1 MHRHSHRSYSRDKSE
16 KGTKQKWTLVSEE
29 DANGK
34 GRKREK
40 GAKGAV
46 TLIME
51 RLCSR
56 LIRRLGE
63 GVARSL
69 ITQGSYGSAQSIA
82 MRRWKS
88 ARSKLQALR
97 EPGEKGKLLALRLAA
112 TFAPA
117 AVAPNPIGSNGSSS
131 PRGNTSSPPPS
142 PPAEMTKSPTQKRL
156 EAKQQQ
162 AKEDPKGAVE
172 KALAAALEPMLK
184 QMLGGD
190 DGGDETIQVGNLVKM
205 VMLHLAQRQ
214 LEKYKLHEKL
224 ETVGKVASHY
234 EDALRRTLGPASGKQ
249 SGSDLKE
256 SLGDGRSF
264 SYKLVDSISSSRAKQ
279 RSVYTKLATTR
290 GITYLLQLTWN
301 ALFWTDPVVTAKH
314 RNELIYVQEKL
325 KELEGKQLTKETWQE
340 FFESFSSQLM
350 LIGKMEYNCAHAILD
365 SNNSDP
371 NASDCLGPVQHLNLA
386 IGGGDQLVHLLKMGP
401 AKHLKNHAYDY
412 KRKISSE
419 IASIDRLQGVRQ
431 FLIQQAVVLFAS
443 VGFGVSA
450 FFARLVYDRVYPP
463 PVDPALLAVMN
474 MTG

>member
-1 MHRHSHRSYSRDKSE
+1 ML
-16 KGTKQKWTLVSEE
+16 TKLEQKWTLVSEE

-88 ARSKLQALR
+88 ARSKLQAFRGLQ
-97 EPGEKGKLLALRLAA
+97 GVKGKLRLAA
-112 TFAPA
+112 TVAPA

-314 RNELIYVQEKL
+314 KNELIYVQEKL

-340 FFESFSSQLM
+340 FFESFSSLLM
-350 LIGKMEYNCAHAILD
+350 LRGKMESNCAHSIFDAIL
-365 SNNSDP
+365 SDRK
-371 NASDCLGPVQHLNLA
+371 AIDCLGTVQHLNLA